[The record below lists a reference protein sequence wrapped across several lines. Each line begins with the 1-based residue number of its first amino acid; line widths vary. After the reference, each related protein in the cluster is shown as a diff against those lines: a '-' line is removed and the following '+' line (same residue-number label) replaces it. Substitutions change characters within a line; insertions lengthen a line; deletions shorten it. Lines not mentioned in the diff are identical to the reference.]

1 MRSKLDEFKITFSN
15 LDQTDLF
22 ELVEEWASDIVYSE
36 YKVEPEDITYS
47 MKQLDEKDKDS
58 L

>member
-1 MRSKLDEFKITFSN
+1 MTFSN

-36 YKVEPEDITYS
+36 YKVEP
-47 MKQLDEKDKDS
+47 
-58 L
+58 